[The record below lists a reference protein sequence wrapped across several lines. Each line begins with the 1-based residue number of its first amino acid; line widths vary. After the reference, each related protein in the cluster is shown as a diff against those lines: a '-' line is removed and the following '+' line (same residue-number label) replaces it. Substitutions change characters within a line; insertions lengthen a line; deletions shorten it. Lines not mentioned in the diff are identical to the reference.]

1 MKFNDDINFD
11 KKEEEKETY
20 RNNVINVNLPPKSKE
35 QDDIEI
41 NSLFK
46 TMSIKKLNSYAQKL
60 RNEKKELLK
69 KLEEKENTI
78 NKLNTE
84 MEELKSKKKEQ
95 KEEIEELKIKIKE
108 QKEEIEEFKIEKKE
122 LKKEKKEE
130 IKELKEKI
138 NELKQLIKGPNEL
151 EMILAPQKRII
162 EQSQNDIINRQSQII
177 DILQENRGGIEN
189 KDEEIKRLKEIIEEK
204 NEEIKKTKMII
215 ADCSRNIMFG
225 VKDHFQQEGRQS
237 TVDIIDNIIKKN
249 NEQKEDEKDDDDFNF
264 DEKGERDL
272 TCNSTLEKEKLNE
285 IRK

>member
-1 MKFNDDINFD
+1 MEDQLKLMKIDPTIMSKEDNTATIID
-11 KKEEEKETY
+11 KLKEEIKIEEEEKAQNET
-20 RNNVINVNLPPKSKE
+20 NNDAIKKDEIDEEKFKKLKNQVKE
-35 QDDIEI
+35 FKEI
-41 NSLFK
+41 NDSDK
-46 TMSIKKLNSYAQKL
+46 MQIKAL
-60 RNEKKELLK
+60 
-69 KLEEKENTI
+69 
-78 NKLNTE
+78 
-84 MEELKSKKKEQ
+84 
-95 KEEIEELKIKIKE
+95 
-108 QKEEIEEFKIEKKE
+108 
-122 LKKEKKEE
+122 KEE

-237 TVDIIDNIIKKN
+237 TVDIIL
-249 NEQKEDEKDDDDFNF
+249 F
-264 DEKGERDL
+264 
-272 TCNSTLEKEKLNE
+272 
-285 IRK
+285 